1 MDTKKEIIVF
11 DLDGTLINS
20 APDLCY
26 ALNQTLSEINIPE
39 ITLQE
44 VMGYLG
50 DGALE
55 LIKRG
60 ITKYSNINNFDTELL
75 RLRFLEIYDNCLL
88 NKTDFYPNVLQSL
101 KDLKK
106 MNFTL
111 AICTN
116 KPELLAK
123 RIIDGLDGSSFFD
136 RITGG
141 DTYEYRKPDPRHLIN
156 TILETGKK
164 VEAAIMIGDSDN
176 DINCA
181 KKANIP
187 SIAVNFGYSK
197 VPVESLKPDL
207 VMSDYINLTQHI
219 KDIKKK

>member
-1 MDTKKEIIVF
+1 MDAKKEIIVF

-60 ITKYSNINNFDTELL
+60 ITKHANIEKFDTELL
-75 RLRFLEIYDNCLL
+75 RLRFLEIYDTCLL
-88 NKTDFYPNVLQSL
+88 NKTDFYPNAIQAL
-101 KDLKK
+101 KELKTLDY
-106 MNFTL
+106 TL
-111 AICTN
+111 AICSN

-123 RIIDGLDGSSFFD
+123 RIISGLNTSEYFD
-136 RITGG
+136 IITGG
-141 DTYEYRKPDPRHLIN
+141 DTYDYRKPDPRHLIN
-156 TILETGKK
+156 TILEAGKK
-164 VEAAIMIGDSDN
+164 VENAIMIGDSEN

-187 SIAVNFGYSK
+187 SIAVSFGYSK
-197 VPVESLKPDL
+197 VPVEDLEPDL
-207 VMSDYINLTQHI
+207 VMSDYINLIQYI
-219 KDIKKK
+219 KQLSKN

>member
-1 MDTKKEIIVF
+1 MDTKNKIIVF

-26 ALNQTLSEINIPE
+26 ALNKTLNEINIPK

-60 ITKYSNINNFDTELL
+60 ITKHSNIENFDTELL
-75 RLRFLEIYDNCLL
+75 RLRFLEIYDTCLL
-88 NKTDFYPNVLQSL
+88 NKTEFYPNAIQSL
-101 KDLKK
+101 KDLKQ

-123 RIIDGLDGSSFFD
+123 RIIKGLKASEYFD
-136 RITGG
+136 IITGG
-141 DTYEYRKPDPRHLIN
+141 DTYDYRKPDPRHLIN
-156 TILETGKK
+156 TILKAGKK
-164 VEAAIMIGDSDN
+164 VENAIMVGDSEN

-187 SIAVNFGYSK
+187 NIAVSFGYSK
-197 VPVESLKPDL
+197 IPIENLKPDII
-207 VMSDYINLTQHI
+207 MDDYINLTQHVNHLNRN
-219 KDIKKK
+219 

>member
-60 ITKYSNINNFDTELL
+60 ITKYSNIKNFDTELL
-75 RLRFLEIYDNCLL
+75 L
-88 NKTDFYPNVLQSL
+88 SL
-101 KDLKK
+101 
-106 MNFTL
+106 
-111 AICTN
+111 I
-116 KPELLAK
+116 
-123 RIIDGLDGSSFFD
+123 
-136 RITGG
+136 
-141 DTYEYRKPDPRHLIN
+141 
-156 TILETGKK
+156 
-164 VEAAIMIGDSDN
+164 
-176 DINCA
+176 
-181 KKANIP
+181 
-187 SIAVNFGYSK
+187 
-197 VPVESLKPDL
+197 
-207 VMSDYINLTQHI
+207 HI
-219 KDIKKK
+219 

>member
-1 MDTKKEIIVF
+1 MDAKKEIIVF

-60 ITKYSNINNFDTELL
+60 ITKHANLEKFDTELL
-75 RLRFLEIYDNCLL
+75 RLRFLEIYDTCLL
-88 NKTDFYPNVLQSL
+88 NKTDFYPNAIQAL
-101 KDLKK
+101 KELKK
-106 MNFTL
+106 LDYTL
-111 AICTN
+111 AICSN

-123 RIIDGLDGSSFFD
+123 RIISGLNTSEYFD
-136 RITGG
+136 IITGG
-141 DTYEYRKPDPRHLIN
+141 DTYDYRKPDPRHLIN
-156 TILETGKK
+156 TILEAGKK
-164 VEAAIMIGDSDN
+164 IENAIMIGDSEN

-187 SIAVNFGYSK
+187 SIAVSFGYSK
-197 VPVESLKPDL
+197 VPVEDLEPDL
-207 VMSDYINLTQHI
+207 VMSDYINLTQYI
-219 KDIKKK
+219 KQLSKN

>member
-26 ALNQTLSEINIPE
+26 ALNHTLSEINIPE

-60 ITKYSNINNFDTELL
+60 ITKHSSIENFDTELL
-75 RLRFLEIYDNCLL
+75 RIRFLEIYDTCLL
-88 NKTDFYPNVLQSL
+88 NKTNFYPNAIQAL

-106 MNFTL
+106 
-111 AICTN
+111 
-116 KPELLAK
+116 
-123 RIIDGLDGSSFFD
+123 
-136 RITGG
+136 
-141 DTYEYRKPDPRHLIN
+141 
-156 TILETGKK
+156 
-164 VEAAIMIGDSDN
+164 
-176 DINCA
+176 
-181 KKANIP
+181 
-187 SIAVNFGYSK
+187 
-197 VPVESLKPDL
+197 
-207 VMSDYINLTQHI
+207 
-219 KDIKKK
+219 

>member
-106 MNFTL
+106 MDFTL

-141 DTYEYRKPDPRHLIN
+141 DTYEFRKPDPRHLIN

-164 VEAAIMIGDSDN
+164 VETAIMIGDSEN

-197 VPVESLKPDL
+197 VPVESLNPDL

-219 KDIKKK
+219 EDIKKK

>member
-60 ITKYSNINNFDTELL
+60 ITKYSNIKNFDTELL

-88 NKTDFYPNVLQSL
+88 NKTDFYPNVLQTL

-106 MNFTL
+106 MDFTL

-123 RIIDGLDGSSFFD
+123 RIINGLNGSSFFD
-136 RITGG
+136 IITGG
-141 DTYEYRKPDPRHLIN
+141 DTYEFRKPDPRHLIN

-164 VEAAIMIGDSDN
+164 VETAIMIGDSKN

-197 VPVESLKPDL
+197 VPVESLNPDL

-219 KDIKKK
+219 EDIKKK

>member
-60 ITKYSNINNFDTELL
+60 ITKYSNIKNFDTELL

-88 NKTDFYPNVLQSL
+88 NKTDFYPNVLQTL

-106 MNFTL
+106 MDFTL

-123 RIIDGLDGSSFFD
+123 RIIDGLNGSSFFD
-136 RITGG
+136 IITGG
-141 DTYEYRKPDPRHLIN
+141 DTYEFRKPDPRHLIN

-197 VPVESLKPDL
+197 VPVESLNPDL

-219 KDIKKK
+219 EDIKKK

>member
-60 ITKYSNINNFDTELL
+60 ISKYSNINNFYTELL
-75 RLRFLEIYDNCLL
+75 RLRFLQIYDNCLL

-101 KDLKK
+101 QDLKE
-106 MNFTL
+106 MDFTL

-123 RIIDGLDGSSFFD
+123 RIINGLNGSSFFD
-136 RITGG
+136 IITGG
-141 DTYEYRKPDPRHLIN
+141 DTYEFRKPDPRHLIN

-197 VPVESLKPDL
+197 VPVESLMPDL
-207 VMSDYINLTQHI
+207 VMSNYINLTQHI
-219 KDIKKK
+219 EDIKKK